1 MLTWAK
7 EPYRVFI
14 GYDGSESIA
23 FDVCAKSIQRRTTA
37 KVDIY
42 PLRQEWLRALGI
54 FHAPRDP
61 LASTEFSRTR
71 FLTPILAG
79 YNGACLFIDSDFLFL
94 ADIAELFAL
103 YDPYYAVQC
112 VQHEDYEPTESTK
125 MGGLPQSSYPRKNW
139 TSLMIFNAGHPIIKE
154 NLTPYEVN
162 RRSGKWLHRLE
173 WSSDTFVGALP
184 PEWNV
189 LENGDGNLHPNPKAL
204 HFTRGVP
211 TIHPGTFDYAD
222 LWEAEM
228 RA

>member
-1 MLTWAK
+1 MQGYAK

-23 FDVCAKSIQRRTTA
+23 FDVCAKSLLRRTKS

-42 PLRQEWLRALGI
+42 PLRQEYLRALGLYY
-54 FHAPRDP
+54 AQRDP

-112 VQHEDYEPTESTK
+112 IQHDYVPTETTK
-125 MGGLPQSSYPRKNW
+125 MGGMIQSVYPRKNW
-139 TSLMIFNAGHPIIKE
+139 TSLMLLNAGHPTIRD

-173 WSSDTFVGALP
+173 WSSDIFVGALP

-189 LENGDGNLHPNPKAL
+189 LENGDGVLHPNPKAI

-211 TIHPGTFDYAD
+211 TIHQGKFDYAE
-222 LWEAEM
+222 LWETER